1 MTIIT
6 FFKCYAM
13 RRLSK
18 ILLLFVLTSFITCNF
33 VKSQNQSDMEMRTNK
48 NGGIVFF
55 ATKKLDSIADFYIEK
70 IGCELWLDQGAC
82 KILKH
87 GNMLFGFCKSDH
99 VDKEAV
105 ITFFYP
111 EKEMVDSIYNQM
123 EEIAEDKPKMNPK
136 FNIYHFY
143 GRDPE
148 NRSIEFQYFDHE
160 LKNY

>member
-1 MTIIT
+1 MRQIAKFVFSSILTI
-6 FFKCYAM
+6 
-13 RRLSK
+13 
-18 ILLLFVLTSFITCNF
+18 FIAFNP
-33 VKSQNQSDMEMRTNK
+33 VKSQNQSNMEKRINK

-55 ATKKLDSIADFYIEK
+55 ATEKLDSVSDFYIEK
-70 IGCELWLDQGAC
+70 VGCHLWLDQGAC

>member
-1 MTIIT
+1 MSRLAI
-6 FFKCYAM
+6 FFFV
-13 RRLSK
+13 S
-18 ILLLFVLTSFITCNF
+18 VLTIFIACNP
-33 VKSQNQSDMEMRTNK
+33 VKSQNQSDMEKNTNK
-48 NGGIVFF
+48 NGGIIFF
-55 ATKKLDSIADFYIEK
+55 ATEKLDSIADFYIEK
-70 IGCELWLDQGAC
+70 VGCELWLDQGAC

-99 VDKEAV
+99 ADKEAV

-111 EKEMVDSIYNQM
+111 EKEMVDSMYSRI
-123 EEIAEDKPKMNPK
+123 EKIAGDKPKMNPK

-160 LKNY
+160 LKDY

>member
-1 MTIIT
+1 MSRLAKFSFMSVLTIII
-6 FFKCYAM
+6 A
-13 RRLSK
+13 
-18 ILLLFVLTSFITCNF
+18 CNP
-33 VKSQNQSDMEMRTNK
+33 VISQNHNNMEKTTNK

-55 ATKKLDSIADFYIEK
+55 ATEKLDSIADFYIEK
-70 IGCELWLDQGAC
+70 VGCELWLDQGAC

-111 EKEMVDSIYNQM
+111 KKEMVDSIYKQM
-123 EEIAEDKPKMNPK
+123 EKYAEDDPKMNPK

-148 NRSIEFQYFDHE
+148 NRTIEFQYFEHE
-160 LKNY
+160 LKEY

>member
-1 MTIIT
+1 
-6 FFKCYAM
+6 
-13 RRLSK
+13 
-18 ILLLFVLTSFITCNF
+18 
-33 VKSQNQSDMEMRTNK
+33 MEKRTNK

-55 ATKKLDSIADFYIEK
+55 ATEKLDSVTDFYIDK
-70 IGCELWLDQGAC
+70 VGCELWLDQGAC

-99 VDKEAV
+99 TDKEAV

-111 EKEMVDSIYNQM
+111 EKEMVDSIYKQM
-123 EEIAEDKPKMNPK
+123 ESIAEEKPEMNPK

-160 LKNY
+160 LKAY

>member
-1 MTIIT
+1 MRPLTKKIFLSILTI
-6 FFKCYAM
+6 
-13 RRLSK
+13 
-18 ILLLFVLTSFITCNF
+18 FIACNTINP
-33 VKSQNQSDMEMRTNK
+33 QNQSDMQKKINK

-55 ATKKLDSIADFYIEK
+55 ATEKLDSIAEFYIEK
-70 IGCELWLDQGAC
+70 VGCELWLDQGAC

-111 EKEMVDSIYNQM
+111 EKEMVDNMYNQM
-123 EEIAEDKPKMNPK
+123 EEIAEDKPKMNSK

-160 LKNY
+160 LKDY